1 MATSPVF
8 ASAFKVAR
16 VRNNAAANTASDGSG
31 TVAIFQDDTG
41 AADYSAPSAG
51 ARVDRITIINS
62 QATAAASSAMVIR
75 VFYTNSSGANWVLLR
90 EVALA
95 AATRSVSVVG
105 VTTQIVFAGGF
116 VLASGEKIGVVQ
128 SVYAGVQDTMSFTAE
143 IAELT

>member
-8 ASAFKVAR
+8 GSAFIVAR

-31 TVAIFQDDTG
+31 TIAIFQDDTG
-41 AADYSAPSAG
+41 SADYSAPAAG
-51 ARVDRITIINS
+51 GRVDRITIINS

-75 VFYTNSSGANWVLLR
+75 VFVSNSSGTNWVLIR

-95 AATRSVSVVG
+95 AATRSTTAIG
-105 VTTQIVFAGGF
+105 ATTQIVFSGGF

-128 SVYAGVQDTMSFTAE
+128 SVYAGVQDTMSFVAE
-143 IAELT
+143 ISQLT

>member
-62 QATAAASSAMVIR
+62 QATAAASSAMG
-75 VFYTNSSGANWVLLR
+75 TEPMTTSGAAGLNYPPVIDRGCDQWVSQ
-90 EVALA
+90 VC
-95 AATRSVSVVG
+95 
-105 VTTQIVFAGGF
+105 
-116 VLASGEKIGVVQ
+116 
-128 SVYAGVQDTMSFTAE
+128 
-143 IAELT
+143 